1 MQNHSY
7 IVGLI
12 KMGGNLDLAQELKF
26 ASPCAKKKKKRIQTG
41 FKSCPHNLLAQV
53 TMGKLFRASV
63 CLSTKGG

>member
-26 ASPCAKKKKKRIQTG
+26 ASPCAKKKKKGSRLDSNPVPTIY
-41 FKSCPHNLLAQV
+41 
-53 TMGKLFRASV
+53 
-63 CLSTKGG
+63 

>member
-26 ASPCAKKKKKRIQTG
+26 ASPCAKKKKKKDPDWIQI
-41 FKSCPHNLLAQV
+41 
-53 TMGKLFRASV
+53 
-63 CLSTKGG
+63 LSPQFTSSSDYGQAI

>member
-26 ASPCAKKKKKRIQTG
+26 ASPCAKKKKKDPDWIQI
-41 FKSCPHNLLAQV
+41 
-53 TMGKLFRASV
+53 
-63 CLSTKGG
+63 LSPQFTSSSDYGQAI